1 MHYPHESP
9 RKIRPEMACEGKF
22 ATELYNLLY
31 MERPE
36 YLEQSATQMVQE
48 SAAADGQRTLE
59 RAPGVETTTA
69 STCSGACGGPNAQ
82 P

>member
-1 MHYPHESP
+1 
-9 RKIRPEMACEGKF
+9 MACEGKF

-36 YLEQSATQMVQE
+36 SLEPSATPMVQE
-48 SAAADGQRTLE
+48 SAAADGQRALE
-59 RAPGVETTTA
+59 RAPDVETTTA
-69 STCSGACGGPNAQ
+69 TTFSRACGGPNAQ